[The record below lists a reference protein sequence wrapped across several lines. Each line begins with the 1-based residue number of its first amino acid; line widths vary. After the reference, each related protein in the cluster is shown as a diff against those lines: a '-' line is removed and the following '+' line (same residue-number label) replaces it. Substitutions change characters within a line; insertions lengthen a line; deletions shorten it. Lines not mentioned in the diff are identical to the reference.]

1 MSLKL
6 RRIELAGFRKFR
18 DTMVIEGLSDGLN
31 IVIEPNETGKSTLL
45 EALRAA
51 FFVRHG
57 TRNQLA
63 QSYAPHGEA
72 IGPEVKVAFD
82 VQGVPWSV
90 AKRFLKGPTIE
101 ISGPQGRAQGEEA
114 EARLHELLGSVRDSS
129 QRGDTASQGAL
140 GLLWVAQMEALEVS
154 APGQIVRDTVRSTLE
169 AEVGSIMGGPA
180 YKRVRDRVEEQFG
193 RYWSPGG
200 QKRGR
205 QKEASDRLETA
216 EAAARH
222 ASERYAQLE
231 RTFAD
236 LEAARA
242 RLKVVQREIADTA
255 DAQERKQLTESL
267 EVARAAAQILAT
279 RQAESEAI
287 GAKVRG
293 LEDLDER
300 HRAAQRKLVE
310 AQTAVEE
317 AREQREQHA
326 PAVVA
331 AKERLSDARN
341 AFVNAQAARNEAR
354 AKLKAAEELVQA
366 VRRRSAMAAARKRYA
381 EMVGLEG
388 QIETTKALAA
398 TLLPATV
405 LTGLEKRERGVAEAR
420 AILNAGATRIRVEG
434 DVAGVSIDGSPATT
448 GERTIVHETL
458 VAIGGAELTVLPPPG
473 AASAQDAL
481 AIAVA
486 ALENAL
492 NEAGVA
498 SLAEARTRNDAAR
511 VAGGALG
518 TLEAKIEAIT
528 PADDT
533 VGLTAGPDALKI
545 YVAQATDPDGADATE
560 LPDLATLVQAVDA
573 AESAQARAQGAQDS
587 AFEALRSAEQDD
599 VPLASAEAGAASDLA
614 NAQAALEIIE
624 KRADFAGLT
633 SQLTLARENAAA
645 AAVKLEEAKRDASAH
660 NEGAISRKIEVIDAR
675 TRAAGETRTK
685 LETDVARLE
694 GTVQSEGGMGWA
706 DRDAA
711 AQDELVSAGA
721 ALERVSEEANVLKLL
736 RTTLEEARNETSAK
750 FVGPVA
756 KRAKRHIERLL
767 PGCDLSFS
775 EDLGLEAVIRGGVS
789 EGCADLSRGTQEQL
803 AVLTRIA
810 FADMLLEQGRPV
822 SLILDDPLVY
832 SDDAR
837 LDLMVEILT
846 EAAERMQVI
855 LLTCRDRAFRHVPG
869 NRVSLA
875 SAAG

>member
-57 TRNQLA
+57 TKNQLA

-82 VQGVPWSV
+82 VQGVSWSV
-90 AKRFLKGPTIE
+90 AKRFLKGPMIE
-101 ISGPQGRAQGEEA
+101 VSGPQGRAQGDEA

-200 QKRGR
+200 QKPGGR
-205 QKEASDRLETA
+205 QKEASNRLEAAKTA
-216 EAAARH
+216 AQN

-267 EVARAAAQILAT
+267 DVARAAAQILAT

-287 GAKVRG
+287 GAKVRS

-300 HRAAQRKLVE
+300 HRTAQFKLVE

-326 PAVVA
+326 PAVEA
-331 AKERLSDARN
+331 AKQRLSDARE
-341 AFVNAQAARNEAR
+341 VLVDAQATHREAR
-354 AKLKAAEELVQA
+354 AKLKAAEELAQT
-366 VRRRSAMAAARKRYA
+366 VRRRSATAAARKRYA

-388 QIETTKALAA
+388 QIETTKAIAA

-405 LTGLEKRERGVAEAR
+405 LTGLETRERGVAEAQ

-434 DVAGVSIDGSPATT
+434 DVAGVSIDGLPATA

-481 AIAVA
+481 AIAVV
-486 ALENAL
+486 ALETAL
-492 NEAGVA
+492 REAGVA
-498 SLAEARTRNDAAR
+498 SLAEARAGNDAAR
-511 VAGGALG
+511 DAGGALR

-533 VGLTAGPDALKI
+533 VGLAAGPDALKV
-545 YVAQATDPDGADATE
+545 YVAQNIDPDDAIAAE
-560 LPDLATLVQAVDA
+560 LPDLAALVQAVDA
-573 AESAQARAQGAQDS
+573 AETLQARAQGAQDG
-587 AFEALRSAEQDD
+587 AIEALRSAEQEDA
-599 VPLASAEAGAASDLA
+599 PLASAEAGAASDLA
-614 NAQAALEIIE
+614 NAQAELETIE
-624 KRADFAGLT
+624 RRGDFAG
-633 SQLTLARENAAA
+633 
-645 AAVKLEEAKRDASAH
+645 AH
-660 NEGAISRKIEVIDAR
+660 Y
-675 TRAAGETRTK
+675 RA
-685 LETDVARLE
+685 
-694 GTVQSEGGMGWA
+694 
-706 DRDAA
+706 
-711 AQDELVSAGA
+711 
-721 ALERVSEEANVLKLL
+721 
-736 RTTLEEARNETSAK
+736 EARS
-750 FVGPVA
+750 G
-756 KRAKRHIERLL
+756 KRRGR
-767 PGCDLSFS
+767 GCQTRRGQARRECTQCGRNQPQDRG
-775 EDLGLEAVIRGGVS
+775 DRCPHARGGRNPDQAGNGRRPLGRDGS
-789 EGCADLSRGTQEQL
+789 KRG
-803 AVLTRIA
+803 
-810 FADMLLEQGRPV
+810 
-822 SLILDDPLVY
+822 
-832 SDDAR
+832 
-837 LDLMVEILT
+837 
-846 EAAERMQVI
+846 
-855 LLTCRDRAFRHVPG
+855 RDGVGGP
-869 NRVSLA
+869 
-875 SAAG
+875 